1 MQKKQPTAAENAAQ
15 ENEKKIVKK
24 QVTKE
29 ISKSYLADFWSDQQI
44 NNFKKLV
51 ESIEEENGATV
62 KKWIIKKRRF
72 KNPRNGQVVKTIAT
86 ATFYL
91 KRK

>member
-1 MQKKQPTAAENAAQ
+1 MQEKQPTAAEKAAK
-15 ENEKKIVKK
+15 ENEKKLTKK
-24 QVTKE
+24 QVTIEVAKC
-29 ISKSYLADFWSDQQI
+29 YLAEFWSSQQI

-86 ATFYL
+86 VTFYL